1 MQETQIGSL
10 GWEDSLEKEMATHSS
25 ILTWGIPW
33 TEEPDTTL
41 LPGQQQQQ
49 QQHLHSKST
58 SVPIGVDRA
67 FMAVIQGRN
76 QLCIPLGNL
85 ALLFQLSSSYHFPSN
100 ARSEDFSLPDKEDR
114 Q

>member
-1 MQETQIGSL
+1 MSQE
-10 GWEDSLEKEMATHSS
+10 DPLEQEMTSQSS
-25 ILTWGIPW
+25 FLTWGIPW
-33 TEEPDTTL
+33 TKEPDTTL

-76 QLCIPLGNL
+76 QVCIPLGNL
-85 ALLFQLSSSYHFPSN
+85 ALLFQLFSSYHFPSN
-100 ARSEDFSLPDKEDR
+100 PRSEDFSLPDKEDR